1 MKSLCLTKPAV
12 QIAALLLAATTLSFA
27 ASGTWA
33 PTGAMRSARDGHTAT
48 ILANG
53 KILAAGGT
61 NNGVALTSAE
71 LYNPIAG
78 TWASTGS
85 MHVARTL
92 AHAVLLSNGSVL
104 VMGGCVN
111 DCLSATTRSAEL
123 YNPTAG
129 SFTATGSMI
138 QARAEF
144 GVAVLANGQVLV
156 AGGCTA
162 YDANGCLAVTNKA
175 ET

>member
-1 MKSLCLTKPAV
+1 MKSPCLTKSAV

-27 ASGTWA
+27 ASGTWTT
-33 PTGAMRSARDGHTAT
+33 TGAMRSARDGHTAT

-61 NNGVALTSAE
+61 NNGVALASAE
-71 LYNPIAG
+71 LYNPTAG

-85 MHVARTL
+85 MHVARSL
-92 AHAVLLSNGSVL
+92 ARTVLLSNGSVL

-111 DCLSATTRSAEL
+111 DCLSATIRSAEL
-123 YNPTAG
+123 YNPIAG
-129 SFTATGSMI
+129 IFTVTGPMM

-144 GVAVLANGQVLV
+144 GVTLLRQRPGARGWRLHRV
-156 AGGCTA
+156 
-162 YDANGCLAVTNKA
+162 
-175 ET
+175 